1 MSLRSHNRAYQ
12 DLLTLLTEFAS
23 YLITD
28 EATSSQPRIKQ
39 KFQDLSLWFERN
51 IANISQEELELAI
64 AARWQAVQTEIKREF
79 KLLSTDILFLATA
92 RQNETQ
98 RKRLKIINN
107 RLTKLIG
114 YCHIILQDSD

>member
-1 MSLRSHNRAYQ
+1 MRQQALN
-12 DLLTLLTEFAS
+12 LG
-23 YLITD
+23 
-28 EATSSQPRIKQ
+28 IKQ

-51 IANISQEELELAI
+51 IANISQEDLELAI